1 MLIWLCLKFIMLN
14 HSKFFLDKNINLTI
28 LFVKKEEKMKNKIF
42 ELYKDKSLQE
52 FLKFKEENPE
62 ETFVYVLQHPP
73 ENINILSASNFGYL
87 VICLPQ
93 LSQIV
98 FSTGPFVFKM
108 RKNLQD
114 FRAQDYILCT
124 GDPAVIGLSTAIVSD
139 ITTGRFNLLKWD
151 KREFKYYPLSID
163 LYKKG

>member
-1 MLIWLCLKFIMLN
+1 MVLKPGAIIPVARN
-14 HSKFFLDKNINLTI
+14 GGPQG
-28 LFVKKEEKMKNKIF
+28 E
-42 ELYKDKSLQE
+42 SLR
-52 FLKFKEENPE
+52 P
-62 ETFVYVLQHPP
+62 LQR
-73 ENINILSASNFGYL
+73 SGD
-87 VICLPQ
+87 PQ

-139 ITTGRFNLLKWD
+139 ITTGKFNLLKWD

>member
-1 MLIWLCLKFIMLN
+1 
-14 HSKFFLDKNINLTI
+14 
-28 LFVKKEEKMKNKIF
+28 MKNKIF
-42 ELYKDKSLQE
+42 ELYKPKSLEE
-52 FLKFKEENPE
+52 FLTFKRENPE

-114 FRAQDYILCT
+114 FKETDYILCS
-124 GDPAVIGLSTAIVSD
+124 GDPAIIGLSTAIVSD
-139 ITTGRFNLLKWD
+139 ITQGKFNLLKWD
-151 KREFKYYPLSID
+151 RQETRYYPLSFN
-163 LYKKG
+163 LFEKGEDE

>member
-1 MLIWLCLKFIMLN
+1 
-14 HSKFFLDKNINLTI
+14 
-28 LFVKKEEKMKNKIF
+28 MKNKIF
-42 ELYKDKSLQE
+42 ELYKPKSLDE
-52 FLKFKEENPE
+52 FLIFKKENPE

-114 FRAQDYILCT
+114 FRAQDYILLT
-124 GDPAVIGLSTAIVSD
+124 GDPAVIGISCAIVVTSTLSKRSLD
-139 ITTGRFNLLKWD
+139 SFNISSVMLNFMFCFKFIFHINPCAFRARTRTKAKAPHLHGNCRFLGCRTGN
-151 KREFKYYPLSID
+151 SA
-163 LYKKG
+163 

>member
-1 MLIWLCLKFIMLN
+1 M
-14 HSKFFLDKNINLTI
+14 SRRKN
-28 LFVKKEEKMKNKIF
+28 KMKNKIF
-42 ELYKDKSLQE
+42 ELYKPKSLEE
-52 FLKFKEENPE
+52 FLNFKKENPE

-93 LSQIV
+93 LSQLV

-139 ITTGRFNLLKWD
+139 ITTGKFNLLKWD